1 MKTQDI
7 MTRDV
12 IRIRAGTLVN
22 EIAKLLSERRV
33 GSLPV
38 VDDDDRV
45 IGIVSESD
53 LFLKEKGMPFSAVK
67 VPTLF
72 KRWVDP
78 DRLIEIYEGARHHTA
93 ADVMTTDVV
102 CVDADDTVGH
112 AAWLMAQRGIK
123 HIPVL
128 KDGRL
133 AGIITRAD
141 IIRLLA
147 REEE

>member
-7 MTRDV
+7 MNRDV
-12 IRIRAGTLVN
+12 ISIRADTTVD
-22 EIAKLLSERRV
+22 EIARLLSEHRI
-33 GSLPV
+33 GGLPV
-38 VDDDDRV
+38 VDDDNRV

-72 KRWVDP
+72 QRWVDSE
-78 DRLIEIYEGARHHTA
+78 RLIEIYESARHHTA
-93 ADVMTTDVV
+93 ADVMTTEVV
-102 CVDADDTVGH
+102 CVDVEDTVGH
-112 AAWLMAQRGIK
+112 AAMLMAQRNIK
-123 HIPVL
+123 RVPVL
-128 KDGRL
+128 QNGSL

-147 REEE
+147 RDEE